1 MSGKSLMHGHGESY
15 SGIVPTKQPNKGGRP
30 LAEVAE
36 GRPLA
41 KENTPQPNPC
51 QTQSWE
57 SGPSG
62 LERVREAAR
71 KDGKHPIR
79 MCASMPNI
87 PRSEVRTVCVRSAR
101 TGLCGGQRVT
111 AVPTATGTHHIRL
124 RVHFHPGQPRAITY
138 SSVLSLNQLPWF
150 HVVL

>member
-111 AVPTATGTHHIRL
+111 AVPTATVSASNMVYCPCYACLQTPCRTRPVGVYR
-124 RVHFHPGQPRAITY
+124 F
-138 SSVLSLNQLPWF
+138 
-150 HVVL
+150 